1 MGKKKSSFIKQA
13 GILAAAGI
21 ISRIIGILYRSPLT
35 SVIGDEGNGYYQS
48 AYSIYTIVLLLC
60 SYSIPAALS
69 KIIAEKLAKKEYQ
82 NVQRIFHCALVY
94 VCVVGGIASL
104 FLYFGAGLFLDG
116 EASIVLRAFTPTIF
130 VSGFVGVLRGYFQAH
145 GSMLQTSISQI
156 IEQILNAI
164 VSILAA
170 YLLIH
175 TLSNADDTTTAIY
188 GAVGST
194 IGTGSGVL
202 VAFLFMLFVYM
213 VNRRFIHRRMRN
225 DRTGKVDSYKII
237 LGMLLSMVTPII
249 ISTFIYNFNV
259 SFNLVVY
266 TKTMVNFKGFTSA
279 QAATQYGIFSGKA
292 LVILNIPIAIAAAMS
307 SAMIPAI
314 ASTKAL
320 GDRKATNS
328 RIENAMFVTLLIAI
342 PCAVGIGVLAR
353 PVMQLL
359 FPQKDSLNQASILLM
374 LTAVTVIFDSLSA
387 LSNGILQGIGKV
399 KIPVRNAAIALTLQS
414 CMLAILLAFTD
425 LNLYALVICL
435 LLYSFTMFLLNS
447 ISVHKYTGLRE
458 NVSKIYVLP
467 LVAAVVMGAVAWLVY
482 HGLWLVVQS
491 NVICLAA
498 AILVA
503 VLVYF
508 VAVIKMRIIT
518 EEELKTIPYGSKIIT
533 ISRKMHLM

>member
-1 MGKKKSSFIKQA
+1 MGKKTSFIKQA

-21 ISRIIGILYRSPLT
+21 VSRIIGILYRSPLT

-69 KIIAEKLAKKEYQ
+69 KIIAEKLAKKEYV
-82 NVQRIFHCALVY
+82 NVQRIFHCALIY
-94 VCVVGGIASL
+94 VLAAGSAACL
-104 FLYFGAGLFLDG
+104 FLLFGAGLFLEG
-116 EASIVLRAFTPTIF
+116 QAAVVLRAFAPTVF

-156 IEQILNAI
+156 LEQLLNAI

-170 YLLIH
+170 YLLIQAMGNH
-175 TLSNADDTTTAIY
+175 DATETAIY

-194 IGTGSGVL
+194 IGTGTGVL
-202 VAFLFMLFVYM
+202 VAFLFMLCTYLL
-213 VNRRFIHRRMRN
+213 NRDYIKNRLNM
-225 DRTGKVDSYKII
+225 DQTGKVDSYRVIF
-237 LGMLLSMVTPII
+237 GMLLSMVTPII

-266 TKTMVNFKGFTSA
+266 TKTMVHFKGFTSA

-314 ASTKAL
+314 ASSRAI
-320 GDRKATNS
+320 GDGAATNR

-342 PCAVGIGVLAR
+342 PCAVGLFVLAK

-359 FPQKDSLNQASILLM
+359 FPQRDSLELASRLLM
-374 LTAVTVIFDSLSA
+374 MTAVTVIFDSLSA
-387 LSNGILQGIGKV
+387 LGNGILQGLGKV

-414 CMLAILLAFTD
+414 GLLAILLAFTD

-435 LLYSFTMFLLNS
+435 LLYSFTMFFLNT

-458 NVSKIYVLP
+458 NVKKLYVRPIL
-467 LVAAVVMGAVAWLVY
+467 AAAVMGAAAFAVY
-482 HGLWLVVQS
+482 HAVYRIFPGNAIALGLA
-491 NVICLAA
+491 IGAA
-498 AILVA
+498 GA
-503 VLVYF
+503 VYF
-508 VAVIKMRIIT
+508 VSVIKFKILT
-518 EEELKTIPYGSKIIT
+518 EDELDLIPFGGKIVT
-533 ISRKMHLM
+533 VAEKLHLM

>member
-1 MGKKKSSFIKQA
+1 MGKKTSFIKQA

-21 ISRIIGILYRSPLT
+21 VSRIIGILYRSPLT

-69 KIIAEKLAKKEYQ
+69 KIIAEKLAKKEYV
-82 NVQRIFHCALVY
+82 NVQRIFHCALIY
-94 VCVVGGIASL
+94 VLAAGSAACL
-104 FLYFGAGLFLDG
+104 FLLFGAGLFLEG
-116 EASIVLRAFTPTIF
+116 QAAVVLRAFAPTVF

-156 IEQILNAI
+156 LEQLLNAI

-170 YLLIH
+170 YLLIQAMGNH
-175 TLSNADDTTTAIY
+175 DATETAIY

-194 IGTGSGVL
+194 IGTGTGVL
-202 VAFLFMLFVYM
+202 VAFLFMLCTYLL
-213 VNRRFIHRRMRN
+213 NRDYIKNRLNM
-225 DRTGKVDSYKII
+225 DQTGKVDSYRAIF
-237 LGMLLSMVTPII
+237 GMLLSMVTPII

-266 TKTMVNFKGFTSA
+266 TKTMVHFKGFTSA

-314 ASTKAL
+314 ASSRAI
-320 GDRKATNS
+320 GDGAATNR

-342 PCAVGIGVLAR
+342 PCAVGLFVLAK

-359 FPQKDSLNQASILLM
+359 FPQRDSLELASRLLM
-374 LTAVTVIFDSLSA
+374 MTAVTVIFDSLSA
-387 LSNGILQGIGKV
+387 LGNGILQGLGKV

-414 CMLAILLAFTD
+414 GLLAILLAFTD

-435 LLYSFTMFLLNS
+435 LLYSFTMFFLNT

-458 NVSKIYVLP
+458 NVKKLYVRPIL
-467 LVAAVVMGAVAWLVY
+467 AAAVMGAAAFAVY
-482 HGLWLVVQS
+482 HAVYWILPGNAIALV
-491 NVICLAA
+491 LAIGA
-498 AILVA
+498 AGA
-503 VLVYF
+503 VYF
-508 VAVIKMRIIT
+508 VSVIKFKILT
-518 EEELKTIPYGSKIIT
+518 EDELDLIPFGGKIVT
-533 ISRKMHLM
+533 VAEKLHLM

>member
-1 MGKKKSSFIKQA
+1 MGKKTSFIKQA

-21 ISRIIGILYRSPLT
+21 VSRIIGILYRSPLT

-60 SYSIPAALS
+60 SYSIPSALS
-69 KIIAEKLAKKEYQ
+69 KIIAEKLAKKEYV
-82 NVQRIFHCALVY
+82 NVQRIFHCALIY
-94 VCVVGGIASL
+94 VFVAGSAACL
-104 FLYFGAGLFLDG
+104 FLLFGAGLFLEG
-116 EASIVLRAFTPTIF
+116 QAAVVLRAFAPTVF

-156 IEQILNAI
+156 LEQLLNAI

-170 YLLIH
+170 YLLIQAMGSGDA
-175 TLSNADDTTTAIY
+175 TETAIY

-194 IGTGSGVL
+194 IGTGTGVL
-202 VAFLFMLFVYM
+202 VAFLFMLGTYLF
-213 VNRRFIHRRMRN
+213 NRGYIKSRLKK
-225 DRTGKVDSYKII
+225 DTTGKADSYRVIF
-237 LGMLLSMVTPII
+237 GMLLSMVTPII

-266 TKTMVNFKGFTSA
+266 TKTMVHFKGFTSA

-314 ASTKAL
+314 ASSRAI
-320 GDRKATNS
+320 GDGAATNR

-342 PCAVGIGVLAR
+342 PCAAGLFVLAK

-359 FPQKDSLNQASILLM
+359 FPQKDSLELASRLLM
-374 LTAVTVIFDSLSA
+374 MTAVTVIFDSLSA
-387 LSNGILQGIGKV
+387 LGNGILQGLGKV

-414 CMLAILLAFTD
+414 GLLAILLAFTD

-435 LLYSFTMFLLNS
+435 LIYSFTMFFLNT

-458 NVSKIYVLP
+458 DVTKLYVRP
-467 LVAAVVMGAVAWLVY
+467 
-482 HGLWLVVQS
+482 
-491 NVICLAA
+491 ILAA
-498 AILVA
+498 AVMAAAAFAVYHAVYLVLPRNVIA
-503 VLVYF
+503 LVVAIGAAGAVYF
-508 VAVIKMRIIT
+508 VSVIKFHILT
-518 EEELKTIPYGSKIIT
+518 EDELDLIPFGGKIVT
-533 ISRKMHLM
+533 AAEKLHLM

>member
-21 ISRIIGILYRSPLT
+21 VSRIIGILYRSPLT

-82 NVQRIFHCALVY
+82 NVQRIFHCALMY
-94 VCVVGGIASL
+94 VCAVGGIASL

-116 EASIVLRAFTPTIF
+116 KASIVLRAFTPTIF

-175 TLSNADDTTTAIY
+175 AVSNTDDTTKAIY

-202 VAFLFMLFVYM
+202 VAFFFMLFVYM
-213 VNRRFIHRRMRN
+213 VNRKFIHKRMRN
-225 DRTGKVDSYKII
+225 DSTGKVDSYKVI

-279 QAATQYGIFSGKA
+279 EAATQYGIFSGKA

-314 ASTKAL
+314 ASTKAR
-320 GDRKATNS
+320 GNSKATNS

-359 FPQKDSLNQASILLM
+359 FPQRESLEQASILLM

-414 CMLAILLAFTD
+414 CTLAVLLAFTD

-435 LLYSFTMFLLNS
+435 LLYSFTMFLLNN
-447 ISVHKYTGLRE
+447 ISVHKYTRLRE
-458 NVSKIYVLP
+458 NVTKIYILP
-467 LVAAVVMGAVAWLVY
+467 LAAALVMGLVAWLVY
-482 HGLWLVVQS
+482 HGLYLAVHS
-491 NVICLAA
+491 NAVCLAA
-498 AILVA
+498 AILMA

-508 VAVIKMRIIT
+508 VAVIKLRIIT
-518 EEELKTIPYGSKIIT
+518 EEELQTIPYGSKIIT
-533 ISRKMHLM
+533 VSKKMHLM

>member
-1 MGKKKSSFIKQA
+1 MGKKTSFIKQA

-21 ISRIIGILYRSPLT
+21 VSRIIGILYRSPLT

-69 KIIAEKLAKKEYQ
+69 KIIAEKLAKKEYV
-82 NVQRIFHCALVY
+82 NVQRIFHCALIY
-94 VCVVGGIASL
+94 VLAAGSAACL
-104 FLYFGAGLFLDG
+104 FLLFGAGLFLEG
-116 EASIVLRAFTPTIF
+116 QAAVVLRAFAPTVF

-156 IEQILNAI
+156 LEQLLNAI

-170 YLLIH
+170 YLLIQAMGNH
-175 TLSNADDTTTAIY
+175 DATETAIY

-194 IGTGSGVL
+194 IGTGTGVL
-202 VAFLFMLFVYM
+202 AAFLFMLCTYLL
-213 VNRRFIHRRMRN
+213 NRDYIKNRLNM
-225 DRTGKVDSYKII
+225 DQTGKVDSYRAIF
-237 LGMLLSMVTPII
+237 GMLLSMVTPII

-266 TKTMVNFKGFTSA
+266 TKTMVHFKGFTSA

-314 ASTKAL
+314 ASSRAI
-320 GDRKATNS
+320 GDGAATNR

-342 PCAVGIGVLAR
+342 PCAVGLFVLAK

-359 FPQKDSLNQASILLM
+359 FPQRDSLELASRLLM
-374 LTAVTVIFDSLSA
+374 MTAVTVIFDSLSA
-387 LSNGILQGIGKV
+387 LGNGILQGLGKV

-414 CMLAILLAFTD
+414 GLLAILLAFTD

-435 LLYSFTMFLLNS
+435 LLYSFTMFFLNT

-458 NVSKIYVLP
+458 NVKKLYVRPIL
-467 LVAAVVMGAVAWLVY
+467 AAAVMGAAAFAVY
-482 HGLWLVVQS
+482 HAVYRIFPGNAIALGLA
-491 NVICLAA
+491 IGAA
-498 AILVA
+498 GA
-503 VLVYF
+503 VYF
-508 VAVIKMRIIT
+508 VSVIKFKILT
-518 EEELKTIPYGSKIIT
+518 EDELDLIPFGGKIVT
-533 ISRKMHLM
+533 VAEKLHLM

>member
-1 MGKKKSSFIKQA
+1 MGKKTSFIKQA

-21 ISRIIGILYRSPLT
+21 VSRIIGILYRSPLT

-60 SYSIPAALS
+60 SYSIPSALS
-69 KIIAEKLAKKEYQ
+69 KIIAEKLAKKEYV
-82 NVQRIFHCALVY
+82 NVQRIFHCALIY
-94 VCVVGGIASL
+94 VLAAGSVACL
-104 FLYFGAGLFLDG
+104 FLLFGAGLFLEG
-116 EASIVLRAFTPTIF
+116 QAAVVLRAFAPTVF

-156 IEQILNAI
+156 LEQLLNAI

-170 YLLIH
+170 YLLIQAMGNH
-175 TLSNADDTTTAIY
+175 DATETAIY

-194 IGTGSGVL
+194 IGTGTGVL
-202 VAFLFMLFVYM
+202 AAFLFMLCTYLL
-213 VNRRFIHRRMRN
+213 NRDYIKSRLNM
-225 DRTGKVDSYKII
+225 DQTGKVDSYRVIF
-237 LGMLLSMVTPII
+237 GMLLSMVTPII

-266 TKTMVNFKGFTSA
+266 TKTMVHFKGFTSA

-314 ASTKAL
+314 ASSRAI
-320 GDRKATNS
+320 GDGAATNR

-342 PCAVGIGVLAR
+342 PCAVGLFVLAK

-359 FPQKDSLNQASILLM
+359 FPQKDSLELASRLLM
-374 LTAVTVIFDSLSA
+374 MTAVTVIFDSLSA
-387 LSNGILQGIGKV
+387 LGNGILQGLGKV

-414 CMLAILLAFTD
+414 GLLAILLAFTD

-435 LLYSFTMFLLNS
+435 LLYSFTMFFLNT

-458 NVSKIYVLP
+458 NAKKLYVRPIL
-467 LVAAVVMGAVAWLVY
+467 AAAVMGAAAFAVY
-482 HGLWLVVQS
+482 HAVYWIFPR
-491 NVICLAA
+491 NVIALVLAIGA
-498 AILVA
+498 AGA
-503 VLVYF
+503 VYF
-508 VAVIKMRIIT
+508 VSVIKFKILT
-518 EEELKTIPYGSKIIT
+518 EDELDLIPFGGKIVT
-533 ISRKMHLM
+533 VAEKLHLM